1 MEFLEYYVSP
11 NVDKINPI
19 EFKKRAFIAF
29 RISEIRE
36 KLFKENPI
44 MALGV
49 EENFF
54 KKNAEKDWEIYFENI
69 LKIKIPQ
76 NFISLLKDKDLS
88 KKQQKSI
95 LKKQSL
101 SPIEMEALIIK
112 AWKDFN
118 YSYSY
123 YNFDVLKLKKEHYKL
138 PNIFYYNEEK
148 LTKIGETNLTDAE
161 LKQIIN
167 QRNSRVIHFLDNG
180 ESWHCFFMTYRSI
193 SGKET
198 WDLEKPHYHYI
209 SEKWNIKRDN
219 AIEQFKN
226 ENYPSTNVHIE
237 CNI

>member
-1 MEFLEYYVSP
+1 MEFLDYYISP

-19 EFKKRAFIAF
+19 EFIKRKFIAY

-44 MALGV
+44 MTLGV
-49 EENFF
+49 DEDFF
-54 KKNAEKDWEIYFENI
+54 KENAEKDWEIYFENM
-69 LKIKIPQ
+69 LKIKVPES
-76 NFISLLKDKDLS
+76 FVYLLKNKDLS
-88 KKQQKSI
+88 KTQQKSI

-101 SPIEMEALIIK
+101 SPIQMEALIIK
-112 AWKDFN
+112 AWNDFN

-123 YNFDVLKLKKEHYKL
+123 YHFDILKLKKENYKL
-138 PNIFYYNEEK
+138 PNIFHYNDEK
-148 LTKIGETNLTDAE
+148 LTKIGETNLSDTE

-180 ESWHCFFMTYRSI
+180 ESWHCFFITYRSI

-198 WDLEKPHYHYI
+198 WSLQKPHYHYI
-209 SEKWNIKRDN
+209 SEKWNIKRDE

-237 CNI
+237 CNV

>member
-1 MEFLEYYVSP
+1 MEFLEFYISP

-19 EFKKRAFIAF
+19 EFIKRGFIST

-36 KLFKENPI
+36 KLLIENPI
-44 MALGV
+44 MTFGV
-49 EENFF
+49 DEDFF
-54 KKNAEKDWEIYFENI
+54 KTIAEKKWKIYYENV
-69 LKIKIPQ
+69 LKIKIPES
-76 NFISLLKDKDLS
+76 FIYLLKNKDLS

-101 SPIEMEALIIK
+101 SPFEMEAFIIK
-112 AWKDFN
+112 AWNDFN

-123 YNFDVLKLKKEHYKL
+123 YHFDVLKLKNEEYKL
-138 PNIFYYNEEK
+138 PNIFRYNGK
-148 LTKIGETNLTDAE
+148 KITKIGETDLTDAE

-180 ESWHCFFMTYRSI
+180 KSWHCFFITYRSI
-193 SGKET
+193 SGKEG
-198 WDLEKPHYHYI
+198 WGSEKPHYHYI
-209 SEKWNIKRDN
+209 SEKWNIKRDDV
-219 AIEQFKN
+219 IEQFKT